1 MKNLIILISFFLVAC
16 SSVNVKNVTQADN
29 FTLSKYKTFGFFDVD
44 ASGDG
49 VGSDYASNLE
59 LLKKAITKQFA
70 AKGISPASD
79 SPDLMVN
86 IGIVVSQEVQ
96 TRETSFANAGDRTAY
111 MGQRNYSWQSQE
123 VVIGTYKQGSVTVDL
138 VDRGTGKLVWQGTA
152 ESVVPSNQKKVPTL
166 IEEGMRMLFAKL
178 K

>member
-1 MKNLIILISFFLVAC
+1 MKKLIILLCALLMAC
-16 SSVNVKNVTQADN
+16 SSIRIENVNQAEN
-29 FTLSKYKTFGFFDVD
+29 FALSKYKTFDFFEVD

-49 VGSDYASNLE
+49 IGSDYTANLE

-70 AKGISPASD
+70 AKGLTPAD
-79 SPDLMVN
+79 TPDVLVN

-96 TRETSFANAGDRTAY
+96 TRETSFANPGDRTAY

-152 ESVVPSNQKKVPTL
+152 ESVVPSNEKKVPTL

>member
-1 MKNLIILISFFLVAC
+1 MKTHVILLCLLLVSC
-16 SSVNVKNVTQADN
+16 SSIKIENVQQADN
-29 FTLSKYKTFGFFDVD
+29 FALSNYKTFGFFEID

-49 VGSDYASNLE
+49 LGSEYTSNLD

-70 AKGISPASD
+70 AKGITPTAD
-79 SPDLMVN
+79 NPDLLVN

-111 MGQRNYSWQSQE
+111 MGQRNYYWQTQE
-123 VVIGTYKQGSVTVDL
+123 VVIGTYKQGSVTVDM
-138 VDRGTGKLVWQGTA
+138 VDRATGKLVWQGTA
-152 ESVVPSNQKKVPTL
+152 ESIVPNNEKKVPTL

>member
-1 MKNLIILISFFLVAC
+1 MAC
-16 SSVNVKNVTQADN
+16 SSIRIENVNQAEN
-29 FTLSKYKTFGFFDVD
+29 FALSKYKTFDFFEVD

-49 VGSDYASNLE
+49 IGSDYSANLE

-70 AKGISPASD
+70 AKGLTPAD
-79 SPDLMVN
+79 TPDVLVN
-86 IGIVVSQEVQ
+86 IGIVVSQDVQ
-96 TRETSFANAGDRTAY
+96 TRETSFANPGDRTAY

-138 VDRGTGKLVWQGTA
+138 VDRATGKLVWQGTA
-152 ESVVPSNQKKVPTL
+152 ESVVPSNEKKVPTL
-166 IEEGMRMLFAKL
+166 IEEGIRMLFAKL

>member
-1 MKNLIILISFFLVAC
+1 MKKLIILLCALLMAC
-16 SSVNVKNVTQADN
+16 SSIRIENVNQAEN
-29 FTLSKYKTFGFFDVD
+29 FALSKYKTFDFFEVD

-49 VGSDYASNLE
+49 IGSDYTANLE
-59 LLKKAITKQFA
+59 LLKKTITKQFA
-70 AKGISPASD
+70 AKGLTPAD
-79 SPDLMVN
+79 TPDVLVN
-86 IGIVVSQEVQ
+86 IGIVVSQDVQ
-96 TRETSFANAGDRTAY
+96 TRETSFANPGDRTAY

-152 ESVVPSNQKKVPTL
+152 ESVVPSNEKKVPTL

>member
-1 MKNLIILISFFLVAC
+1 MKKLIILLCALLMAC
-16 SSVNVKNVTQADN
+16 SSIRIENVNQAEN
-29 FTLSKYKTFGFFDVD
+29 FALSKYKTFDFFEVD

-49 VGSDYASNLE
+49 IGSDYSANLE

-70 AKGISPASD
+70 AKGLTPAD
-79 SPDLMVN
+79 TPDVLVN
-86 IGIVVSQEVQ
+86 IGIVVSQDVQ
-96 TRETSFANAGDRTAY
+96 TRETSFANPGDRTAY

-123 VVIGTYKQGSVTVDL
+123 VVIGTFKQGSVTVDL
-138 VDRGTGKLVWQGTA
+138 VDRSTGKLVWQGTA
-152 ESVVPSNQKKVPTL
+152 ESVVPSNEKKVPTL

>member
-1 MKNLIILISFFLVAC
+1 MKKLIILLCALLMAC
-16 SSVNVKNVTQADN
+16 SSIRIENVNQAEN
-29 FTLSKYKTFGFFDVD
+29 FALSKYKTFDFFEVD

-49 VGSDYASNLE
+49 IGSDYSANLE

-70 AKGISPASD
+70 AKGLTPAD
-79 SPDLMVN
+79 TPDVLVN
-86 IGIVVSQEVQ
+86 IGIVVSQDVQ
-96 TRETSFANAGDRTAY
+96 TRETSFANPGDRTAY

-138 VDRGTGKLVWQGTA
+138 VDRATGKLVWQGTA
-152 ESVVPSNQKKVPTL
+152 ESVVPSNEKKVPTL
-166 IEEGMRMLFAKL
+166 IEEGIRMLFAKL

>member
-1 MKNLIILISFFLVAC
+1 MKNFIILLCLCLAAC
-16 SSVNVKNVTQADN
+16 SSIKIENVNQADN
-29 FTLSKYKTFGFFDVD
+29 FTLSKYKAFGFFDVD

-49 VGSDYASNLE
+49 LGSDYATNLE
-59 LLKKAITKQFA
+59 LLKKEITKQLA
-70 AKGISPASD
+70 VKGITSAD
-79 SPDLMVN
+79 NPDLLVN

-96 TRETSFANAGDRTAY
+96 TRETSFGDPGDRTAY

-138 VDRGTGKLVWQGTA
+138 VDRQTGKLVWQGTA
-152 ESVVPSNQKKVPTL
+152 ESVVPNNEKKVPTL